1 MALTV
6 HMQVCFNFESVVPA
20 KEVLAKEYKSAAC
33 TTSCGEQWDFTSPR
47 NVHFQEMREHDL
59 IKLLCSIEDEM
70 LLLF

>member
-6 HMQVCFNFESVVPA
+6 HMQLCFNVKSVVPA
-20 KEVLAKEYKSAAC
+20 KEVLAKESKSAC